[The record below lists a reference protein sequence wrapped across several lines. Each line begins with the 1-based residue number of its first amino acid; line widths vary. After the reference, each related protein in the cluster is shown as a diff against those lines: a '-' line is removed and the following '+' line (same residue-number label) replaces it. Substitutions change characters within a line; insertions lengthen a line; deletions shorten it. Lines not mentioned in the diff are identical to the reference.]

1 MKNMNLDEMSYNE
14 LVAMN
19 AETQKAIEKLVAKSV
34 EYQKAINLKREAS
47 IKEALRVCMDTY
59 GVTREE
65 MMSILGGEDSINP
78 VTIQEVDDITET
90 VALPEGKEDSVVD
103 PIALPEHQEENKV
116 ETKTTSVFDLPVFKE
131 PYNPLE
137 TKKKETPIASEKT
150 LVEKAVELAKTLP
163 VADGINVN
171 EPYFVSYDFAVS
183 KKGKLTQDTDTFG
196 RNESVDNLKKIKAE
210 NKGNAKSLHAT
221 DIISTEDCTAYMWY
235 GGKNIT
241 VNFYSIPIKDS
252 TTNESEETL
261 PTMESLLSD
270 DPEYK
275 AFYHPVTPKKKDNR
289 RLPTIDELISDEP
302 INRILCLGNEEPKG
316 KAYRQHTRINHVGG
330 IIPTETATGKTG
342 IYIPPTPTVAS

>member
-14 LVAMN
+14 LVAKN
-19 AETQKAIEKLVAKSV
+19 AETQKAIEALVAKSV
-34 EYQKAINLKREAS
+34 EYQKEINRKREAS

-59 GVTREE
+59 GVTKEE
-65 MMSILGGEDSINP
+65 MMSILGGEDSINLATP
-78 VTIQEVDDITET
+78 QEVDDITET
-90 VALPEGKEDSVVD
+90 VALPEGNENNGVETL
-103 PIALPEHQEENKV
+103 ALPEHQE
-116 ETKTTSVFDLPVFKE
+116 ETKTTSVFDLPALKE
-131 PYNPLE
+131 PYNPLG
-137 TKKKETPIASEKT
+137 TKRSITPTAPKKT
-150 LVEKAVELAKTLP
+150 LVEKAAELAKTLP
-163 VADGINVN
+163 VADGIDVN
-171 EPYFVSYDFAVS
+171 EPYFVTYEFAVS
-183 KKGKLTQDTDTFG
+183 KKGELTLDADTFG
-196 RNESVDNLKKIKAE
+196 RNESVENLESIKAE
-210 NKGNAKSLHAT
+210 KKGFAKSLHAT
-221 DIISTEDCTAYMWY
+221 DMISTEDCTAYMWY

-275 AFYHPVTPKKKDNR
+275 AFYHPVTPRKKNNR
-289 RLPTIDELISDEP
+289 RLPTVNELLSGDP
-302 INRILCLGNEEPKG
+302 VNKILCLGNEEPKG

>member
-1 MKNMNLDEMSYNE
+1 MKKTMNLAKMSYND
-14 LVAMN
+14 LVAGYN
-19 AETQKAIEKLVAKSV
+19 ELIAKSYEYLKAIHTKSEEV
-34 EYQKAINLKREAS
+34 KEVVSAYKAAMANLGFSEDEMKTILNSAES
-47 IKEALRVCMDTY
+47 IK
-59 GVTREE
+59 
-65 MMSILGGEDSINP
+65 P
-78 VTIQEVDDITET
+78 VIPQEVKDLNEDVSLLE
-90 VALPEGKEDSVVD
+90 VKEDSVVE
-103 PIALPEHQEENKV
+103 PNALPEHQEENKV

-137 TKKKETPIASEKT
+137 TKKSETPIASEKI

-171 EPYFVSYDFAVS
+171 EPYFVTYDFAVS
-183 KKGKLTQDTDTFG
+183 KKGELTQETDTFG

-221 DIISTEDCTAYMWY
+221 DMISTEDCTAYMWY

-252 TTNESEETL
+252 TTIESEESL
-261 PTMESLLSD
+261 PTIESLLSD

-275 AFYHPVTPKKKDNR
+275 AFYHPVTRKKKDNR
-289 RLPTIDELISDEP
+289 RLPTLDELLSDEP
-302 INRILCLGNEEPKG
+302 INKILCLGNEEPKG

-342 IYIPPTPTVAS
+342 IYIPPTPPMAA

>member
-1 MKNMNLDEMSYNE
+1 MSYNE
-14 LVAMN
+14 LVAKN
-19 AETQKAIEKLVAKSV
+19 AETQKAIEALVAKSV

-59 GVTREE
+59 GVTKEE
-65 MMSILGGEDSINP
+65 MMSSLGGEDSINP
-78 VTIQEVDDITET
+78 ATTQEVDDITET
-90 VALPEGKEDSVVD
+90 VALPEAKENNGVEAL
-103 PIALPEHQEENKV
+103 ALPEHQE

-171 EPYFVSYDFAVS
+171 EPYFVTYDFAVS
-183 KKGKLTQDTDTFG
+183 KKGELTQDTDTFG

-210 NKGNAKSLHAT
+210 NKGSSKSLYAT
-221 DIISTEDCTAYMWY
+221 DMISTEDCTAFMWY

-252 TTNESEETL
+252 TTIETEETL

-289 RLPTIDELISDEP
+289 RLPTIDELLSDEP
-302 INRILCLGNEEPKG
+302 FNRILCLGNEEPKG

-342 IYIPPTPTVAS
+342 IYIPPTPPVAA

>member
-1 MKNMNLDEMSYNE
+1 MKNMNLNEMSYNE
-14 LVAMN
+14 LVAKN
-19 AETQKAIEKLVAKSV
+19 AETQKAIEALVAKSV

-59 GVTREE
+59 GVTKEE

-78 VTIQEVDDITET
+78 ATTQEVDDITET
-90 VALPEGKEDSVVD
+90 VALPEAKENNGVEAL
-103 PIALPEHQEENKV
+103 ALPEHQE

-171 EPYFVSYDFAVS
+171 EPYFVTYDFAVS
-183 KKGKLTQDTDTFG
+183 KKGELTQDTDTFG

-210 NKGNAKSLHAT
+210 NKGSAKSLHAT
-221 DIISTEDCTAYMWY
+221 DMISTEDCTAYMWY

-289 RLPTIDELISDEP
+289 RLPTIDELLSDEP
-302 INRILCLGNEEPKG
+302 FNRILCLGNEEPKG

>member
-1 MKNMNLDEMSYNE
+1 MSYNE
-14 LVAMN
+14 LVAKN

-34 EYQKAINLKREAS
+34 EYQKAIKFKREKS
-47 IKEALRVCMDTY
+47 IKEALRACMDAY
-59 GVTREE
+59 GVTKEE
-65 MMSILGGEDSINP
+65 MRSIMDGDDSINP
-78 VTIQEVDDITET
+78 ATTQEAGDLTET
-90 VALPEGKEDSVVD
+90 VALPEVKENSVVE

-171 EPYFVSYDFAVS
+171 EPYFVTYDFAVS
-183 KKGKLTQDTDTFG
+183 KKGELTQDTDTFG

-210 NKGNAKSLHAT
+210 NKGSAKSLHAT
-221 DIISTEDCTAYMWY
+221 DMISTEDCTAYMWY

-252 TTNESEETL
+252 TTIESEETL

-289 RLPTIDELISDEP
+289 RLPTIDELLSDEP
-302 INRILCLGNEEPKG
+302 INKILCLGNEEPKG

-342 IYIPPTPTVAS
+342 IYIPPTPPVAS